1 MSYFGENFELNYFG
15 KICEYVKQDGKLEM
29 PMDGCSWA
37 CALRESQEAPHKY
50 GRTPQ
55 GQCPF
60 MDFISAVKEMDA
72 EKVHEIL
79 SVRYGK
85 DPEMRAKLLQGDDV
99 MRGAQYGF
107 LLVNIMSAHPR
118 IPMHAKVEEIRA
130 YLAEILRHGV
140 VDLRIT
146 DVYQR
151 SGLLRIAQFEHK
163 FIVFGKSLSDVL
175 RDDHGYSESEILV
188 AKRQHAVQHTMP
200 VRMIG
205 MLQDAEDKGL
215 HLVVACLFPHAQNS
229 IHGPSKKLEPLLR
242 LEANAA
248 FFRESRFEGGETLL
262 HLAVRAC
269 AYACYGRGKD
279 TGYWRDDEKELQN
292 VLHLFVH
299 RVGLDPLA
307 TNAKGQG
314 LMEIMLSVGA
324 TRSAKYEMVEA
335 LTKANYERNV
345 GVAMALHPRLG
356 KNSVLA
362 ALGVDLIR
370 SHVAPHMC
378 AWPAL

>member
-1 MSYFGENFELNYFG
+1 
-15 KICEYVKQDGKLEM
+15 
-29 PMDGCSWA
+29 
-37 CALRESQEAPHKY
+37 
-50 GRTPQ
+50 
-55 GQCPF
+55 
-60 MDFISAVKEMDA
+60 
-72 EKVHEIL
+72 
-79 SVRYGK
+79 
-85 DPEMRAKLLQGDDV
+85 
-99 MRGAQYGF
+99 
-107 LLVNIMSAHPR
+107 
-118 IPMHAKVEEIRA
+118 MHAKVEEIRA